1 MNHKENDFRKICFY
15 CASIYEAE
23 DKELLVCPICGKS
36 IPMSEYERIM
46 QGMRQA
52 VFGGWTCRIQYEN
65 EKNEGKHYYT
75 EQCGEILNFVAI
87 AVASGLIG
95 NVSYDIVKK
104 VLNKLKLYA
113 DRGKR
118 NREGQMVSDFLESS
132 DKIKKFS
139 EYIGAYYDAYEGT
152 DEKTK
157 NAIMEEVF
165 VDQTSNI
172 IDGLI
177 KMEHKEIDIEKVMED
192 SLHTKEEIMKM
203 VLEIRNRV
211 NTKRLE
217 EKDFKGFWK
226 DIDYGESAERNGTCP
241 TNNKLYGVNRI
252 GAKSRL
258 KKNQGGQT

>member
-1 MNHKENDFRKICFY
+1 MCFY

-118 NREGQMVSDFLESS
+118 NREDQMVSDFLLY
-132 DKIKKFS
+132 KKF
-139 EYIGAYYDAYEGT
+139 
-152 DEKTK
+152 
-157 NAIMEEVF
+157 
-165 VDQTSNI
+165 
-172 IDGLI
+172 L
-177 KMEHKEIDIEKVMED
+177 
-192 SLHTKEEIMKM
+192 
-203 VLEIRNRV
+203 
-211 NTKRLE
+211 
-217 EKDFKGFWK
+217 
-226 DIDYGESAERNGTCP
+226 
-241 TNNKLYGVNRI
+241 
-252 GAKSRL
+252 KS
-258 KKNQGGQT
+258 